1 MKLFYQNNIFNND
14 FYNFNA
20 FLTNFNSFGD
30 FKVCSKAPFSDIL
43 FYVEAIHL
51 TFNENQLTGFSM
63 MRVFTERRLQADY
76 HFSLNVNVNV
86 TIVSYMN
93 STSREMILFYS
104 SG

>member
-20 FLTNFNSFGD
+20 FLTNFNCFGD

-43 FYVEAIHL
+43 CYVEAIHL
-51 TFNENQLTGFSM
+51 IFNESQLTGFTM
-63 MRVFTERRLQADY
+63 MRFFTERRLQADF

-93 STSREMILFYS
+93 STSRETILFYS